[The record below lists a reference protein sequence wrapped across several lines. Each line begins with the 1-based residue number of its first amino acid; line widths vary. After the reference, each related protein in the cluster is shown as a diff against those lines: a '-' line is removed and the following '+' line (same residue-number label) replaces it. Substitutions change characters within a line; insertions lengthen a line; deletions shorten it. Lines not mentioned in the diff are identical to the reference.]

1 MVFRSLQ
8 ETFNMKQQIGNGFI
22 KVKSFLKTHRKASMI
37 TISILAVLII
47 ALIILNATVFKQEE
61 TATTQTLTIQRGNV
75 IQTLEIVGSLRAVPS
90 ASLSWTTSGT
100 VMPFTTQVGDTV
112 KAGDVI
118 LELEPASV
126 SSDILDAQTD
136 LITARSEL
144 ELLKTADTAYQTASQ
159 TLANAESTYKEAKLD
174 FNSINQYSNPL
185 EEVETAIES
194 YFDSREALWQAQS
207 DFEATLNL
215 ATDDPIRVAAKST
228 QNEAQTAKDRAFT
241 EVNNTMGIYFGNTQ
255 EDIYLTY
262 KAAKAALDE
271 ARVTFNAARDKSDDI
286 AAAEARVQALT
297 NTINGSKIIAPFD
310 GTITDIFAASGD
322 HIANGDSAIQLDNL
336 STMVVDVTVSEV
348 DINTVNVGDPASI
361 TFDAI
366 PSKTYQGTVTQVGDS
381 GTTSSGV
388 VRFNVTVTL
397 SDIDEQVKPGFS
409 AVTTILTDQV
419 NNVLLIPTAAIRTI
433 NNEKMVIVMRDGVPT
448 PVAVVLGP
456 ASDAFTALVS
466 GDIQEGDL
474 VVATIDTSTDM
485 GRLLMMGGGGTF
497 RQGVDRQPPTD
508 GGGQPP
514 SGGN

>member
-1 MVFRSLQ
+1 
-8 ETFNMKQQIGNGFI
+8 MKLQIGNGFE
-22 KVKSFLKTHRKASMI
+22 KVKSFFKTHRKAGMI
-37 TISILAVLII
+37 TIGILAVLTI
-47 ALIILNATVFKQEE
+47 ALVVLNATVFKQKE
-61 TATTQTLTIQRGNV
+61 TETTQTLTIQRGNL

-100 VMPFTTQVGDTV
+100 VRPFTAQVGEPV
-112 KAGDVI
+112 KAGEVI

-126 SSDILDAQTD
+126 SSEILDAQTD

-144 ELLKTADTAYQTASQ
+144 ELLKTADTAYQTAAQ

-194 YFDSREALWQAQS
+194 YFDARESLWQAQS
-207 DFEATLNL
+207 DYEATLNL
-215 ATDDPIRVAAKST
+215 AADDPMRVAAKST
-228 QNEAQTAKDRAFT
+228 QNDAQTARDKAFT
-241 EVNNTMGIYFGNTQ
+241 SVNNTLGIYFGNPQ

-297 NTINGSKIIAPFD
+297 NAINGSKIIAPFD

-322 HIANGDSAIQLDNL
+322 HVANGDSAIQLDNL
-336 STMVVDVTVSEV
+336 ATMVVDVTVSEV

-366 PSKTYQGTVTQVGDS
+366 PAKAYHGTVTQVGDS

-409 AVTTILTDQV
+409 AITTIVTDQV
-419 NNVLLIPTAAIRTI
+419 TDVLLIPTAAIRTI
-433 NNEKMVIVMRDGVPT
+433 NNQKMLIVMRNGVPT

-456 ASDAFTALVS
+456 ASDAFTALIS

-474 VVATIDTSTDM
+474 VVATIDTSTGM
-485 GRLLMMGGGGTF
+485 GGLLMMGGGGGFQPGT
-497 RQGVDRQPPTD
+497 DRQPPT
-508 GGGQPP
+508 GGGQSP